1 MLLIK
6 KMCTFVEIFHNKF
19 EMFLVI
25 FIYDVKRCLFSDYTL
40 YTFCLALPDFR
51 NISEQRLQYL
61 DNIITNTKSP
71 FHKGLWFS
79 NLDVN
84 VKKGN
89 QLKSDQFE
97 RY

>member
-25 FIYDVKRCLFSDYTL
+25 FIYDVKRCLFSDYAL
-40 YTFCLALPDFR
+40 YTFCLAVPDFG

-61 DNIITNTKSP
+61 DSIITSTKSLL
-71 FHKGLWFS
+71 HKGLWFP

-84 VKKGN
+84 VKKW
-89 QLKSDQFE
+89 KPIKI
-97 RY
+97 RPI